1 MPMREEASMF
11 FLQQTEYLTNL
22 AKAGDPNLYTKTTI
36 QDEGPSKFDVLL
48 EEYKIHEAFE

>member
-36 QDEGPSKFDVLL
+36 QDEGPSKFQN
-48 EEYKIHEAFE
+48 